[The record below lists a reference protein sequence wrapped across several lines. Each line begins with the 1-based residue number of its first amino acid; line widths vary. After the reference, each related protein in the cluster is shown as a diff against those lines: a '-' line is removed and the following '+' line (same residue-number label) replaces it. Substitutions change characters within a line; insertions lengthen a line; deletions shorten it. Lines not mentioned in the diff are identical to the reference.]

1 MLPPEGCVRKDVRE
15 FCADQPGGVNGAAA
29 RNVTMETTFYGAR
42 DNCPPGGAIAWPLL
56 HQVAGGTGS
65 FADPITFAGAHK
77 SIPKHTRVYVQV
89 LRKYFIMEDS
99 CEECEHDWSH
109 KQKYHID
116 LWMGTDKLGEGAPLI
131 ACENAMTRSHS
142 TVTIDPPQG
151 EHKPDSVN
159 SSSSSLNRLAMVAFC
174 DRSAGGSDAAVHGGG
189 RLHSPKPAAVP
200 RPRHR
205 LREFLRDPARRDVHR
220 PGMFQRLFL
229 PVWQSL

>member
-1 MLPPEGCVRKDVRE
+1 MVSLQSSVRR
-15 FCADQPGGVNGAAA
+15 CGVNGAAA

-151 EHKPDSVN
+151 ERKPGS
-159 SSSSSLNRLAMVAFC
+159 AKAFQ
-174 DRSAGGSDAAVHGGG
+174 DLTKPSGHGG
-189 RLHSPKPAAVP
+189 
-200 RPRHR
+200 
-205 LREFLRDPARRDVHR
+205 FLRQVCQWIRRRCTRRRAAAFTQTRRRATTTAPTVGIPARSRTPRRAQTWYVFKSASFCLWR
-220 PGMFQRLFL
+220 QNL
-229 PVWQSL
+229 